1 MGRDVEENQEMMNTL
16 ISIIIPV
23 YQAEETIERCL
34 HSIVEQTY
42 SNLEIILIDDGST
55 DKSGEICD
63 IWAEK
68 DCRIRVIHQK
78 NQGVSEARNRA
89 LNICTGEYIGFVDSD
104 DWIEPDMFQ
113 TLVLN
118 AEKFHSEIS
127 ICGYVINERTVDSFD
142 IDVAEK
148 ILNAKEA
155 IQFLLGQESFQGFTC
170 NKLFSKKL
178 IMENELCFLKDIR
191 YGEDWIFT
199 GNAILVSKQIV
210 YTQKP
215 FYHYVQKEGIVPN
228 YPGRYSDLAKAKMY
242 LHERIVKMQP
252 ELEKQSNFVVQQ
264 QKVYSSFQSILEMI
278 MENRIVRT
286 EIILLTKHI
295 LSLKKEGV
303 VTVYMQVYCVLLR
316 ISPKLFWRIY
326 YGVQKRKVK

>member
-148 ILNAKEA
+148 I
-155 IQFLLGQESFQGFTC
+155 
-170 NKLFSKKL
+170 
-178 IMENELCFLKDIR
+178 MENELCFLKDIR

-228 YPGRYSDLAKAKMY
+228 YHGRYSDLAKAKMY